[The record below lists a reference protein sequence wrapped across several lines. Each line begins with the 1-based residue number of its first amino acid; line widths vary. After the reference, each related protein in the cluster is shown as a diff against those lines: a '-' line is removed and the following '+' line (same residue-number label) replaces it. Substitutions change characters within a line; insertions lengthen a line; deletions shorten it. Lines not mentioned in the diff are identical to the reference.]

1 MSSAKRW
8 FWIVDALVVVLFV
21 VIGREDHGYSSGI
34 SDYLRVSAPFLIGLG
49 VTIVAVRAWRWPLD
63 WRTGA
68 VVAVG
73 TVVVGMLLRHFV
85 WDDGTAGTFV
95 IVTTA
100 FLVAGMVGWRLV
112 VAGVDKV
119 LAARRTSAA

>member
-8 FWIVDALVVVLFV
+8 FWIVDALVVVMFV
-21 VIGREDHGYSSGI
+21 VIGREDHGFESTV
-34 SDYLRVSAPFLIGLG
+34 SDYLRVSAPFLVGLG
-49 VTIVAVRAWRWPLD
+49 VTIVVLRAWRWPLD

-73 TVVVGMLLRHFV
+73 TVVVGMLLRHVV
-85 WDDGTAGTFV
+85 WNDGTAGTFI

-100 FLVAGMVGWRLV
+100 VLVAGMVGWRLV
-112 VAGVDKV
+112 VAGVGRV
-119 LAARRTSAA
+119 RASRRASAA